1 MDKCLLKTWACVC
14 CDANWPPAPPKI
26 VGDQTKLCLYTLQEE
41 GGKNGI
47 SKQSE
52 NFASYG
58 WKEAS

>member
-1 MDKCLLKTWACVC
+1 MNGIFTKNAYSKFDTDCTAI
-14 CDANWPPAPPKI
+14 APPQIKFQ
-26 VGDQTKLCLYTLQEE
+26 VFMMCGKTLQGE
-41 GGKNGI
+41 GENNGI

>member
-1 MDKCLLKTWACVC
+1 MEKCLLKTWTWVFG
-14 CDANWPPAPPKI
+14 DADWPTAPPKI
-26 VGDQTKLCLYTLQEE
+26 VGDQTSFCLYTLQGE